1 MTYQEVQ
8 DKLAK
13 VEYALSALQSGN
25 HAQYTPEA
33 VATKQEQLQT
43 LKESLEEKL
52 RVLKEE
58 EGTVTTDDPNQA
70 EKLSKKGA
78 NVKLVDKLDE
88 GEEQMF
94 DLNQTKLL
102 AKQVAKAVIGG
113 LKDLGDEVSRAVI
126 KNVEP
131 CDFTIYVEYKDGDD
145 DEFVFY
151 CKGDKLHLIDFTF
164 DKEICEVGVK
174 PSGEPILQV
183 DVCKSALKTHWK
195 SMNELHEGLSA
206 SEIEKIK
213 LLQQFSKGERDDLPD
228 PDSDAYKREK
238 IAKMMSKQVSAE
250 EVEYAD
256 DNDAPAT
263 DAKGENLSIGD
274 VIEYEGKV
282 YQIRYSYSK
291 GRAHLET
298 TDDRGNDN
306 YGEEGYEKI
315 EGEDPRFAEIV
326 KNSMKVNSYAATKGG
341 FMSEGEGDD
350 HHYIKVPRSEF
361 KKAEAIIAQNIDGNN
376 VKMDY
381 VDNDGAGNVI
391 IYFMFKSDD
400 IISGEADSF
409 MYDAVMDLEAH
420 GITLSDHSAE
430 LDENVTQKHIDDI
443 EASGNIDIAYK
454 KAMELLK
461 SMIAKN
467 ENAKEDHDGKAA
479 PYGSGFEKV
488 SEAAQYTREIAEKI
502 IELIRSTGVA
512 PSDILNAIRKEFGT
526 SIKEGTELYD
536 KNGFQFKRFAGP
548 NGLAMQITTRKLKGF
563 GFDYIQI
570 DGSRLGEFISGLSQS
585 IRVFDDMSRQT
596 PVDEEIADTEIPD
609 SIKGS
614 ATKLQDML
622 ATIKDKMKHFGKM
635 HKEKGPDHI
644 FKSATGE
651 ENSVIDIL
659 RFLNKKKDQV
669 EKALVKAAGN
679 IGKNQELNEYTDT
692 SFTGAE
698 LIDNVSKNSPD
709 MFAKQVFSDIVPMG
723 VASEDDAVK
732 ALQAHDKSG
741 IKQRMG
747 SRYAPMFVHVQYHEF
762 EHEGEK
768 YRLHQTQYYNS
779 NFKDKDPDFN
789 PRVTQLILLK
799 ITKSAE
805 DRFDREESENLGSI
819 LVKTDEYIKDLD
831 KLDIS
836 KRAMEEGDYKSD
848 AQRKAIYA
856 TKAEKEKKN
865 EDKLP
870 DGFHSKEDL
879 DQFLKDNPFDSEGY
893 KKLSIAQKQDILS
906 YLNRD
911 TEKEF
916 ARRKSMRGKKNEE
929 KRPDYPDVDK
939 DGDREESMEKA
950 LKDKEKNEKKRSK

>member
-52 RVLKEE
+52 KILKEQ
-58 EGTVTTDDPNQA
+58 EGTVTTDNPDKA
-70 EKLSKKGA
+70 KDLADKGA
-78 NVKLVDKLDE
+78 DVKLVDQLDE

-102 AKQVAKAVIGG
+102 AKDVAKAVIGG

-238 IAKMMSKQVSAE
+238 IAKMMAKQVSAE

-256 DNDAPAT
+256 DNDPPAT

-298 TDDRGNDN
+298 TDDKGNDN

-400 IISGEADSF
+400 IISGEANSF

-430 LDENVTQKHIDDI
+430 MD
-443 EASGNIDIAYK
+443 
-454 KAMELLK
+454 
-461 SMIAKN
+461 

-488 SEAAQYTREIAEKI
+488 SEDMFKKGGKLSNALDALEKAAQDAKVSGDQARDLFAKFKQQMAAMSVREE
-502 IELIRSTGVA
+502 V
-512 PSDILNAIRKEFGT
+512 N
-526 SIKEGTELYD
+526 EGTELYD

-548 NGLAMQITTRKLKGF
+548 NGVAMQITTRKLKGF

-609 SIKGS
+609 SIEGS

-679 IGKNQELNEYTDT
+679 IGKNQELNEYTDN

-698 LIDNVSKNSPD
+698 LIDDVSKNTPD
-709 MFAKQVFSDIVPMG
+709 MFAKQLFSDIVPMG

-768 YRLHQTQYYNS
+768 YRLHQTQYYNN

-819 LVKTDEYIKDLD
+819 LVKTDQYVKDLD
-831 KLDIS
+831 KLNIS

-865 EDKLP
+865 E
-870 DGFHSKEDL
+870 
-879 DQFLKDNPFDSEGY
+879 
-893 KKLSIAQKQDILS
+893 
-906 YLNRD
+906 
-911 TEKEF
+911 
-916 ARRKSMRGKKNEE
+916 E

-939 DGDREESMEKA
+939 DGDKKEPMEKA

>member
-1 MTYQEVQ
+1 
-8 DKLAK
+8 
-13 VEYALSALQSGN
+13 
-25 HAQYTPEA
+25 
-33 VATKQEQLQT
+33 
-43 LKESLEEKL
+43 
-52 RVLKEE
+52 
-58 EGTVTTDDPNQA
+58 
-70 EKLSKKGA
+70 
-78 NVKLVDKLDE
+78 
-88 GEEQMF
+88 
-94 DLNQTKLL
+94 
-102 AKQVAKAVIGG
+102 
-113 LKDLGDEVSRAVI
+113 
-126 KNVEP
+126 
-131 CDFTIYVEYKDGDD
+131 
-145 DEFVFY
+145 
-151 CKGDKLHLIDFTF
+151 
-164 DKEICEVGVK
+164 
-174 PSGEPILQV
+174 
-183 DVCKSALKTHWK
+183 
-195 SMNELHEGLSA
+195 MNELHEGLSA

-238 IAKMMSKQVSAE
+238 IAKMMAKQVSAE

-256 DNDAPAT
+256 DNDPPAT

-298 TDDRGNDN
+298 TDDKGNDN

-400 IISGEADSF
+400 IISGEANSF

-430 LDENVTQKHIDDI
+430 MD
-443 EASGNIDIAYK
+443 
-454 KAMELLK
+454 
-461 SMIAKN
+461 

-488 SEAAQYTREIAEKI
+488 SEDMFKKGGKLSNALDALEKAAQDAKVSGDQARDLFAKFKQQMAAMSVREE
-502 IELIRSTGVA
+502 V
-512 PSDILNAIRKEFGT
+512 N
-526 SIKEGTELYD
+526 EGTELYD

-548 NGLAMQITTRKLKGF
+548 NGVAMQITTRKLKGF

-609 SIKGS
+609 SIEGS

-679 IGKNQELNEYTDT
+679 IGKNQELNEYTDN

-698 LIDNVSKNSPD
+698 LIDDVSKNTPD
-709 MFAKQVFSDIVPMG
+709 MFAKQLFSDIVPMG

-768 YRLHQTQYYNS
+768 YRLHQTQYYNN

-819 LVKTDEYIKDLD
+819 LVKTDQYVKDLD
-831 KLDIS
+831 KLNIS

-865 EDKLP
+865 E
-870 DGFHSKEDL
+870 
-879 DQFLKDNPFDSEGY
+879 
-893 KKLSIAQKQDILS
+893 
-906 YLNRD
+906 
-911 TEKEF
+911 
-916 ARRKSMRGKKNEE
+916 E

-939 DGDREESMEKA
+939 DGDKKEPMEKA

>member
-13 VEYALSALQSGN
+13 VEYALNALKSGN

-33 VATKQEQLQT
+33 VATKQEKLQT
-43 LKESLEEKL
+43 IKESLEEKL
-52 RVLKEE
+52 KVLKEE

-102 AKQVAKAVIGG
+102 AKEVAKAVIGG

-195 SMNELHEGLSA
+195 SMNELHEGLSKD
-206 SEIEKIK
+206 EIEKIK
-213 LLQQFSKGERDDLPD
+213 LIQQFRRGERDDLPD
-228 PDSDAYKREK
+228 PNSDAYKREK
-238 IAKMMSKQVSAE
+238 IARMMSKQVSAE

-256 DNDAPAT
+256 DNDAPAK

-274 VIEYEGKV
+274 VIEYQGKV
-282 YQIRYSYSK
+282 YQVRYSYSK

-315 EGEDPRFAEIV
+315 EGDDPRFAEIV
-326 KNSMKVNSYAATKGG
+326 KNSVKVNSYAATKGG

-350 HHYIKVPRSEF
+350 HHYIKVPRIEYKPAMQILSRN
-361 KKAEAIIAQNIDGNN
+361 AEPSF
-376 VKMDY
+376 VKMDT
-381 VDNDGAGNVI
+381 VDDDGMGNVI
-391 IYFMFKSDD
+391 IYFMFNEFADD
-400 IISGEADSF
+400 FDVEEREAF
-409 MYDAVMDLEAH
+409 MYDAVEDLKAN
-420 GITLSDHSAE
+420 GIDVQDHSAE
-430 LDENVTQKHIDDI
+430 LDEKVNEMSGFIGPFHISDKKTDD
-443 EASGNIDIAYK
+443 EL
-454 KAMELLK
+454 KAVYDKAL
-461 SMIAKN
+461 
-467 ENAKEDHDGKAA
+467 DGYARHSRGMKYPKWVYKAA
-479 PYGSGFEKV
+479 YVE
-488 SEAAQYTREIAEKI
+488 AEKI
-502 IELIRSTGVA
+502 LKKRGVELE
-512 PSDILNAIRKEFGT
+512 D
-526 SIKEGTELYD
+526 SINEGTELYD
-536 KNGFQFKRFAGP
+536 KNGMQFKRFAGP
-548 NGLAMQITTRKLKGF
+548 NGLAMQITTRKLSGS

-570 DGSRLGEFISGLSQS
+570 DGSRLGEFISALAQS
-585 IRVFDDMSRQT
+585 IRVFDDLKRQL

-609 SIKGS
+609 SIEGS

-659 RFLNKKKDQV
+659 RFLNKKKAQV

-679 IGKNQELNEYTDT
+679 IGKNQELDEAAIKEPIELKDALERYSLGEILDT
-692 SFTGAE
+692 AE
-698 LIDNVSKNSPD
+698 EFYRENGENDSAKLAKD
-709 MFAKQVFSDIVPMG
+709 FAKKF
-723 VASEDDAVK
+723 
-732 ALQAHDKSG
+732 
-741 IKQRMG
+741 R
-747 SRYAPMFVHVQYHEF
+747 
-762 EHEGEK
+762 
-768 YRLHQTQYYNS
+768 
-779 NFKDKDPDFN
+779 DF
-789 PRVTQLILLK
+789 
-799 ITKSAE
+799 
-805 DRFDREESENLGSI
+805 
-819 LVKTDEYIKDLD
+819 LD
-831 KLDIS
+831 KFDGGI
-836 KRAMEEGDYKSD
+836 EEK
-848 AQRKAIYA
+848 
-856 TKAEKEKKN
+856 
-865 EDKLP
+865 
-870 DGFHSKEDL
+870 
-879 DQFLKDNPFDSEGY
+879 
-893 KKLSIAQKQDILS
+893 
-906 YLNRD
+906 
-911 TEKEF
+911 
-916 ARRKSMRGKKNEE
+916 
-929 KRPDYPDVDK
+929 KRPDYPDVDG
-939 DGDREESMEKA
+939 DGNTKEPMEKA
-950 LKDKEKNEKKRSK
+950 LKDKEKDEKKRSK

>member
-52 RVLKEE
+52 KILKEQ
-58 EGTVTTDDPNQA
+58 EGTVTTDNPDKA
-70 EKLSKKGA
+70 KDLADKGA
-78 NVKLVDKLDE
+78 DVKLVDQLDE

-102 AKQVAKAVIGG
+102 AKDVAKAVIGG

-238 IAKMMSKQVSAE
+238 IAKMMAKQVSAE

-256 DNDAPAT
+256 DDDPPAT

-298 TDDRGNDN
+298 TDDKGNDN

-400 IISGEADSF
+400 IISGEANSF

-430 LDENVTQKHIDDI
+430 MD
-443 EASGNIDIAYK
+443 
-454 KAMELLK
+454 
-461 SMIAKN
+461 

-488 SEAAQYTREIAEKI
+488 SEDMFKKGGKLSNALDALEKAAQDAKVSGDQARDLFAKFKQQMAAMSVREE
-502 IELIRSTGVA
+502 V
-512 PSDILNAIRKEFGT
+512 N
-526 SIKEGTELYD
+526 EGTELYD

-548 NGLAMQITTRKLKGF
+548 NGVAMQITTRKLKGF

-609 SIKGS
+609 SIEGS

-679 IGKNQELNEYTDT
+679 IGKNQELNEYTDN

-698 LIDNVSKNSPD
+698 LIDDVSKNTPD
-709 MFAKQVFSDIVPMG
+709 MFAKQLFSDIVPMG

-768 YRLHQTQYYNS
+768 YRLHQTQYYNN

-819 LVKTDEYIKDLD
+819 LVKTDQYVKDLD
-831 KLDIS
+831 KLNIS

-865 EDKLP
+865 E
-870 DGFHSKEDL
+870 
-879 DQFLKDNPFDSEGY
+879 
-893 KKLSIAQKQDILS
+893 
-906 YLNRD
+906 
-911 TEKEF
+911 
-916 ARRKSMRGKKNEE
+916 E

-939 DGDREESMEKA
+939 DGDKKEPMEKA

>member
-1 MTYQEVQ
+1 
-8 DKLAK
+8 
-13 VEYALSALQSGN
+13 
-25 HAQYTPEA
+25 
-33 VATKQEQLQT
+33 
-43 LKESLEEKL
+43 
-52 RVLKEE
+52 
-58 EGTVTTDDPNQA
+58 
-70 EKLSKKGA
+70 
-78 NVKLVDKLDE
+78 
-88 GEEQMF
+88 
-94 DLNQTKLL
+94 
-102 AKQVAKAVIGG
+102 
-113 LKDLGDEVSRAVI
+113 
-126 KNVEP
+126 
-131 CDFTIYVEYKDGDD
+131 
-145 DEFVFY
+145 
-151 CKGDKLHLIDFTF
+151 
-164 DKEICEVGVK
+164 
-174 PSGEPILQV
+174 
-183 DVCKSALKTHWK
+183 
-195 SMNELHEGLSA
+195 
-206 SEIEKIK
+206 
-213 LLQQFSKGERDDLPD
+213 
-228 PDSDAYKREK
+228 
-238 IAKMMSKQVSAE
+238 MMAKQVSAE

-256 DNDAPAT
+256 DNDPPAT

-298 TDDRGNDN
+298 TDDKGNDN

-400 IISGEADSF
+400 IISGEANSF

-430 LDENVTQKHIDDI
+430 MD
-443 EASGNIDIAYK
+443 
-454 KAMELLK
+454 
-461 SMIAKN
+461 

-488 SEAAQYTREIAEKI
+488 SEDMFKKGGKLSNALDALEKAAQDAKVSGDQARDLFAKFKQQMAAMSVREE
-502 IELIRSTGVA
+502 V
-512 PSDILNAIRKEFGT
+512 N
-526 SIKEGTELYD
+526 EGTELYD

-548 NGLAMQITTRKLKGF
+548 NGVAMQITTRKLKGF

-609 SIKGS
+609 SIEGS

-679 IGKNQELNEYTDT
+679 IGKNQELNEYTDN

-698 LIDNVSKNSPD
+698 LIDDVSKNTPD
-709 MFAKQVFSDIVPMG
+709 MFAKQLFSDIVPMG

-768 YRLHQTQYYNS
+768 YRLHQTQYYNN

-819 LVKTDEYIKDLD
+819 LVKTDQYVKDLD
-831 KLDIS
+831 KLNIS

-865 EDKLP
+865 E
-870 DGFHSKEDL
+870 
-879 DQFLKDNPFDSEGY
+879 
-893 KKLSIAQKQDILS
+893 
-906 YLNRD
+906 
-911 TEKEF
+911 
-916 ARRKSMRGKKNEE
+916 E

-939 DGDREESMEKA
+939 DGDKKEPMEKA

>member
-13 VEYALSALQSGN
+13 VEYALNALKSGN

-33 VATKQEQLQT
+33 VATKQEKLQT
-43 LKESLEEKL
+43 IKESLEEKL
-52 RVLKEE
+52 KVLKEE

-174 PSGEPILQV
+174 PSGEPILQI
-183 DVCKSALKTHWK
+183 DVCKSALLTHWK
-195 SMNELHEGLSA
+195 SMNELHEGLSKD
-206 SEIEKIK
+206 EIEKIK
-213 LLQQFSKGERDDLPD
+213 LIQQFRRGERDDLPD
-228 PDSDAYKREK
+228 PNSDAYKREK
-238 IAKMMSKQVSAE
+238 IARMMSKQVSAE

-256 DNDAPAT
+256 DNDAPAK

-274 VIEYEGKV
+274 VIEYQGKV
-282 YQIRYSYSK
+282 YQVRYSYSK

-315 EGEDPRFAEIV
+315 EGDDPRFAEIV
-326 KNSMKVNSYAATKGG
+326 KNSVKVNSYAATKGG

-350 HHYIKVPRSEF
+350 HHYIKVPRIEYKPAMQILSRN
-361 KKAEAIIAQNIDGNN
+361 AEPSF
-376 VKMDY
+376 VKMDT
-381 VDNDGAGNVI
+381 VDDDGMGNVI
-391 IYFMFKSDD
+391 IYFIFNEFADD
-400 IISGEADSF
+400 FDVEEREAF
-409 MYDAVMDLEAH
+409 MYDAVEDLKAN
-420 GITLSDHSAE
+420 GIDVQDHSAE

-512 PSDILNAIRKEFGT
+512 PSDILNAIEKEFGT
-526 SIKEGTELYD
+526 SINEGTELYD
-536 KNGFQFKRFAGP
+536 KNGMQFKRFAGP
-548 NGLAMQITTRKLKGF
+548 NGLAMQITTRKLSGG

-570 DGSRLGEFISGLSQS
+570 DGSRLGEFISALAQS
-585 IRVFDDMSRQT
+585 IRVFDDLKRQL

-609 SIKGS
+609 SIEGS

-679 IGKNQELNEYTDT
+679 IGKNQEL
-692 SFTGAE
+692 
-698 LIDNVSKNSPD
+698 
-709 MFAKQVFSDIVPMG
+709 
-723 VASEDDAVK
+723 
-732 ALQAHDKSG
+732 
-741 IKQRMG
+741 
-747 SRYAPMFVHVQYHEF
+747 
-762 EHEGEK
+762 
-768 YRLHQTQYYNS
+768 
-779 NFKDKDPDFN
+779 
-789 PRVTQLILLK
+789 
-799 ITKSAE
+799 
-805 DRFDREESENLGSI
+805 
-819 LVKTDEYIKDLD
+819 
-831 KLDIS
+831 
-836 KRAMEEGDYKSD
+836 EEGDYKSD

-879 DQFLKDNPFDSEGY
+879 DQFLKDNPFDSERF
-893 KKLSIAQKQDILS
+893 KKLSIAQKQGILS

-916 ARRKSMRGKKNEE
+916 ARRKSMMEK
-929 KRPDYPDVDK
+929 KRPDYPDVDG
-939 DGDREESMEKA
+939 DGDTKEPMEKA
-950 LKDKEKNEKKRSK
+950 LKDKEKDEKKRSK

>member
-1 MTYQEVQ
+1 
-8 DKLAK
+8 
-13 VEYALSALQSGN
+13 
-25 HAQYTPEA
+25 
-33 VATKQEQLQT
+33 
-43 LKESLEEKL
+43 
-52 RVLKEE
+52 
-58 EGTVTTDDPNQA
+58 
-70 EKLSKKGA
+70 
-78 NVKLVDKLDE
+78 
-88 GEEQMF
+88 
-94 DLNQTKLL
+94 
-102 AKQVAKAVIGG
+102 
-113 LKDLGDEVSRAVI
+113 
-126 KNVEP
+126 
-131 CDFTIYVEYKDGDD
+131 
-145 DEFVFY
+145 
-151 CKGDKLHLIDFTF
+151 
-164 DKEICEVGVK
+164 
-174 PSGEPILQV
+174 
-183 DVCKSALKTHWK
+183 
-195 SMNELHEGLSA
+195 
-206 SEIEKIK
+206 
-213 LLQQFSKGERDDLPD
+213 
-228 PDSDAYKREK
+228 
-238 IAKMMSKQVSAE
+238 
-250 EVEYAD
+250 
-256 DNDAPAT
+256 
-263 DAKGENLSIGD
+263 
-274 VIEYEGKV
+274 
-282 YQIRYSYSK
+282 
-291 GRAHLET
+291 
-298 TDDRGNDN
+298 
-306 YGEEGYEKI
+306 
-315 EGEDPRFAEIV
+315 
-326 KNSMKVNSYAATKGG
+326 
-341 FMSEGEGDD
+341 
-350 HHYIKVPRSEF
+350 
-361 KKAEAIIAQNIDGNN
+361 
-376 VKMDY
+376 
-381 VDNDGAGNVI
+381 
-391 IYFMFKSDD
+391 
-400 IISGEADSF
+400 
-409 MYDAVMDLEAH
+409 MDLEAH

-430 LDENVTQKHIDDI
+430 MD
-443 EASGNIDIAYK
+443 
-454 KAMELLK
+454 
-461 SMIAKN
+461 

-488 SEAAQYTREIAEKI
+488 SEDMFKKGGKLSNALDALEKAAQDAKVSGDQARDLFAKFKQQMAAMSVREE
-502 IELIRSTGVA
+502 V
-512 PSDILNAIRKEFGT
+512 N
-526 SIKEGTELYD
+526 EGTELYD

-548 NGLAMQITTRKLKGF
+548 NGVAMQITTRKLKGF

-609 SIKGS
+609 SIEGS

-679 IGKNQELNEYTDT
+679 IGKNQELNEYTDN

-698 LIDNVSKNSPD
+698 LIDDVSKNTPD
-709 MFAKQVFSDIVPMG
+709 MFAKQLFSDIVPMG

-768 YRLHQTQYYNS
+768 YRLHQTQYYNN

-819 LVKTDEYIKDLD
+819 LVKTDQYVKDLD
-831 KLDIS
+831 KLNIS

-865 EDKLP
+865 E
-870 DGFHSKEDL
+870 
-879 DQFLKDNPFDSEGY
+879 
-893 KKLSIAQKQDILS
+893 
-906 YLNRD
+906 
-911 TEKEF
+911 
-916 ARRKSMRGKKNEE
+916 E

-939 DGDREESMEKA
+939 DGDKKEPMEKA